1 MFAAW
6 FDTSAYSGEGIEES
20 IRCLVENVLEHPIIF
35 ERKREKHATFK
46 PELSKQKTA
55 LQRLQSKAI
64 EAHNGCC

>member
-1 MFAAW
+1 M
-6 FDTSAYSGEGIEES
+6 
-20 IRCLVENVLEHPIIF
+20 ENVLEHPIIF